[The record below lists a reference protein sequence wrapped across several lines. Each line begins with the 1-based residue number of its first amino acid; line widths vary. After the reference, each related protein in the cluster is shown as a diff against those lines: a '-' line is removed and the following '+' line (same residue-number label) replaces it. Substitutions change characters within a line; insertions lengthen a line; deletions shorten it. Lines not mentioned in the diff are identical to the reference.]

1 MIMNICVFGAS
12 SDRIEEAYFEDA
24 YALGVLIAQGGHRLV
39 FGGGREGLMGACA
52 RGVLKEG
59 GRPLG
64 IAPRFFDE
72 PGILMKEECDFV
84 FTGTMSERKAR
95 MEDEADAFIALPG
108 GIGTY
113 EEFFEALTLRQLGQ
127 HHKPLALLNTLGY
140 FDALDRLL
148 RDTAERC
155 FMSENVLGLYA
166 LCASPAEA
174 LAHAES
180 PVSRENSPPSLSGY
194 SR

>member
-1 MIMNICVFGAS
+1 MFMNICVFGAS

-174 LAHAES
+174 LAHAAR
-180 PVSRENSPPSLSGY
+180 PVSCGNGPPSLSGY